1 MWQQQ
6 HSSESSEQDLQHHTA
21 LTSLQP
27 RAAPP
32 HTNTAGGLR
41 SASWRQ
47 TAAAAAEKRL
57 RAGFVCLLFGWF
69 LCLSQSLRR
78 LSKQRLKSTLCFV
91 PVKRFLLADSTV
103 CLLFVSP
110 PTCKAQG
117 RLMCQQ
123 QASEYPRVQTT
134 KAANEAQS
142 ISSLYNKGEYRSLL
156 DTLNTE

>member
-6 HSSESSEQDLQHHTA
+6 PSSESSEQDLQHHTA

-47 TAAAAAEKRL
+47 TAAAAEKRL
-57 RAGFVCLLFGWF
+57 RGGFVCLLFGWF

-91 PVKRFLLADSTV
+91 PIKRFLLADSTV